1 MYLHGLIALLRESAA
16 FQTLLQQ
23 VQAGCAIPDQG
34 IVRAARPF
42 VVAALAQATGRP
54 LVVLSGTVERAYT
67 LTEQLPVWL
76 PETPIY
82 RFAEPSALFYDRSTW
97 TSSAIRGRL
106 TALSALMP
114 PLGAARGAPPIV
126 VASAHALMQRTL
138 PPREFR
144 AHSRQ
149 LSVGQRVDQEKLLRL
164 WLAIGYTPTSVVTEA
179 GTFSRRGGV
188 LDIFPISAERP
199 VRIELFGDE
208 IESLR
213 AFDPSTQR
221 SLATL
226 ERVSITPA
234 REVLPKF
241 AAPVALRLADWFAA
255 QPEPLDRRADSP
267 RADQGSL
274 ASETAFPYLEFYL
287 PYCYREPS
295 SLLDYLPEDALLI
308 VEDWRTLEETVA
320 ALEAQAVD
328 LRAEKERLG
337 QLPPD
342 YPLPYLTWEA
352 LRDSIVARV
361 PVRLGGYEE
370 QTVDPETL
378 GALFA
383 PEARYGGQLRPF
395 LEALRDF
402 YTGGTRA
409 VIVSNQAQRLA
420 ELWTGQGHTVRP
432 SVVTTL
438 SDVPDLAFVE
448 GALAEGWQ
456 LRVQPT
462 LHLLTD
468 AEIFGWRRPE
478 PRRQS
483 VLRAVSPEAHFAD
496 LQPNDYV
503 VHSDYGIARFLGLHK
518 LMVDGSQREY
528 LALQFSG
535 TDMLYVPIHQAD
547 RVSRYVGI
555 DDQPPSLTR
564 LGSSEWHT
572 RKEAAQRAAEETAR
586 EMLELYA
593 KRAVAK
599 GHAFSPD
606 TAWQAELEA
615 SFPYIETDDQLRALA
630 EVKADMERPIPMDRL
645 LCGDVGFGKTEVALR
660 AAFKAVMD
668 GKQVALLVPTTV
680 LAQQHFNTFSQ
691 RLAAFPV
698 KVEMLSRFR
707 TPREQSAILEATRR
721 GEIDI
726 LIGTHRLLSDD
737 VIFKDLGLLIIDEEQ
752 RFGVTHKER
761 FKRLRTEIDVLT
773 MTATPIPRT
782 LYMSLSGIRD
792 ISMIQT
798 PPAERLPVITHIG
811 PYDEQLVRQ
820 AILRELDR
828 GGQVYFVHNRVATIR
843 TVADH
848 LRRLVPEARLAIG
861 HGQMP
866 EEELERVM
874 IGFANGEQD
883 ILLCTTI
890 IENGLD
896 IPSANT
902 IIVDRA
908 DTLGLAQ
915 LYQLRGRVGRGAY
928 RAYAYLFYAQG
939 AVLTADARARLETVA
954 EHTDLGSG
962 YSIAMRD
969 LELRGAGELLGS
981 RQSGFIASV
990 GFHLYTQMLA
1000 ESVARLKREQP
1011 TPKVMEVSEKTP
1023 LVIDLPL
1030 RAYVPAEFI
1039 AESAMRLQLYRRL
1052 ADTRTPAQLDDMRA
1066 ELQDRFGN
1074 LPPELDDLLYQLRVK
1089 LLAQAAN
1096 VQAITLEAGQI
1107 ALKLPYLGEI
1117 DRMAL
1122 QRYLGNEVRV
1132 SRVAIWLP
1140 HDANGKWRLRLL
1152 DILQRLQPIKHG
1164 RVRAAV

>member
-1 MYLHGLIALLRESAA
+1 MQLHGLIALLRESAA
-16 FQTLLQQ
+16 FQSLLSQ
-23 VQAGCAIPDQG
+23 VAVGCAIPDQG
-34 IVRAARPF
+34 ILRAARPF
-42 VVAALAQATGRP
+42 VVAALAQAAARP
-54 LVVLSGTVERAYT
+54 LVVLCGTVERAYT
-67 LTEQLPVWL
+67 LSEQLPVWL

-82 RFAEPSALFYDRSTW
+82 RFAEPSALFYDRSAW
-97 TSSAIRGRL
+97 AGNAIRGRL
-106 TALSALMP
+106 AALSALMP
-114 PLGAARGAPPIV
+114 PLGAERGTLPIV
-126 VASAHALMQRTL
+126 VTSAHALMQRTL

-144 AHSRQ
+144 AHSRL
-149 LSVGQRVDQEKLLRL
+149 LSVGQRVEQEKLIRL
-164 WLAIGYTPTSVVTEA
+164 WLAIGYTPVSVVTEH

-188 LDIFPISAERP
+188 LDIFPSSAERP

-213 AFDPSTQR
+213 AFDPATQR
-221 SLATL
+221 SLAPL

-234 REVLPKF
+234 REVLPKHAVSV
-241 AAPVALRLADWFAA
+241 AARLADWFAA
-255 QPEPLDRRADSP
+255 LPEPPDQRTDSP
-267 RADQGSL
+267 RADQSALGSE
-274 ASETAFPYLEFYL
+274 SAFPCLEFYL
-287 PYCYREPS
+287 PYCYREAY
-295 SLLDYLPEDALLI
+295 SLLDYLPEDALLV
-308 VEDWRTLEETVA
+308 VEDWAPLEEGVA
-320 ALEAQAVD
+320 ALEAQAVA

-352 LRDSIVARV
+352 LRDSIRAHA
-361 PVRLGGYEE
+361 PIRLGGYEE
-370 QTVDPETL
+370 HVADSEAL

-383 PEARYGGQLRPF
+383 PEARYGGQLKPF
-395 LEALRDF
+395 LEALRDL
-402 YTGGTRA
+402 YTGGQRA
-409 VIVSNQAQRLA
+409 VVVSNQAQRLA
-420 ELWTGQGHTVRP
+420 ELWAEQGRTIRP
-432 SVVTTL
+432 NVVTRL
-438 SDVPDLAFVE
+438 DQPLDLAFVE

-478 PRRQS
+478 PRRQP
-483 VLRAVSPEAHFAD
+483 VQRAISPEAHFAD

-503 VHSDYGIARFLGLHK
+503 VHSDYGVARFLGLHK
-518 LMVDGSQREY
+518 MTLDGAQREY

-547 RVSRYVGI
+547 RVSRYVGA
-555 DDQPPSLTR
+555 DDRPPTLTR
-564 LGSSEWHT
+564 LGSSEWQT
-572 RKEAAQRAAEETAR
+572 RKEAARRAAEETAR

-593 KRAVAK
+593 KRAAAR

-615 SFPYIETDDQLRALA
+615 SFPYIETEDQLRALA
-630 EVKADMERPIPMDRL
+630 EVKADMERPTPMDRL

-707 TPREQSAILEATRR
+707 TPREQSSILEAARR

-737 VIFKDLGLLIIDEEQ
+737 VIFRDLGLLIIDEEQ

-773 MTATPIPRT
+773 LTATPIPRT

-798 PPAERLPVITHIG
+798 PPAERLPVITHVG
-811 PYDEQLVRQ
+811 QYDEQLVRQ

-828 GGQVYFVHNRVATIR
+828 GGQVYFVHNRVATIH
-843 TVADH
+843 TIADH

-874 IGFANGEQD
+874 ISFANGEQD

-890 IENGLD
+890 IESGLD
-896 IPSANT
+896 IPNANT

-908 DTLGLAQ
+908 DTFGLAQ
-915 LYQLRGRVGRGAY
+915 LYQLRGRVGRGPY
-928 RAYAYLFYAQG
+928 RAYAYLFYAPN
-939 AVLTADARARLETVA
+939 AVLTTDARARLETIA

-1000 ESVARLKREQP
+1000 EAVARLKRNQP
-1011 TPKVMEVSEKTP
+1011 ASNGVESAQRAP

-1030 RAYVPAEFI
+1030 RAYIPAEFM

-1052 ADTRTPAQLDDMRA
+1052 ADVRTPAQLDDVRA
-1066 ELQDRFGN
+1066 ELEDRFGA

-1096 VQAITLEAGQI
+1096 VSGIALEANQI
-1107 ALKLPYLGEI
+1107 AVKLPYLAEI
-1117 DRMAL
+1117 DRAAL

-1132 SRVAIWLP
+1132 SRVAVWLP
-1140 HDANGKWRLRLL
+1140 HDPEGKWRTRLL
-1152 DILQRLQPIKHG
+1152 DVLQRLQPIKQG